1 MSDSLSCDD
10 ARLLLPD
17 LALGIAT
24 GEERADVLR
33 HLAQC
38 PRCRGRVDAL
48 ADVADELLLL
58 VPPDEPPLGFESR
71 VVERISTASRPRS
84 RAWLPQ
90 RWRPV
95 VALAAASVAL
105 AAGAGGAGVYVATEE
120 ERELGVLY
128 RTVLEQAEGK
138 FFAALPLQSRTGRGA
153 GRIFVY
159 EGRPSWVFVLASL
172 PAGSGDWTVE
182 VDTRSGR
189 TFALGSLEVRDGRG
203 TLGSTVPVGITQ
215 IARVR
220 VVDERGATD
229 LRAEIPVIQL

>member
-84 RAWLPQ
+84 KAWLPQ

-120 ERELGVLY
+120 ERE
-128 RTVLEQAEGK
+128 
-138 FFAALPLQSRTGRGA
+138 
-153 GRIFVY
+153 
-159 EGRPSWVFVLASL
+159 
-172 PAGSGDWTVE
+172 
-182 VDTRSGR
+182 
-189 TFALGSLEVRDGRG
+189 
-203 TLGSTVPVGITQ
+203 
-215 IARVR
+215 
-220 VVDERGATD
+220 
-229 LRAEIPVIQL
+229 